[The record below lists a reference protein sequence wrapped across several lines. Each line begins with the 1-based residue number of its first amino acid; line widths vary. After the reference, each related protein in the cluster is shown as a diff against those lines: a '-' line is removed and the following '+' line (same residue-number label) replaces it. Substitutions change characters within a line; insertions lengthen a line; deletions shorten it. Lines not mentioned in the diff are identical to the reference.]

1 MHTFYIF
8 NIIFKKIIQQ
18 PLNAIFIASVNL
30 SLSSSVN
37 TTMSVLENKNTRPS
51 LEVNISCVQ
60 I

>member
-8 NIIFKKIIQQ
+8 NIIFKEIIQQ
-18 PLNAIFIASVNL
+18 SLNVIFIASINL

-37 TTMSVLENKNTRPS
+37 TTTSVLENKNIRPS
-51 LEVNISCVQ
+51 LEVNISHVW